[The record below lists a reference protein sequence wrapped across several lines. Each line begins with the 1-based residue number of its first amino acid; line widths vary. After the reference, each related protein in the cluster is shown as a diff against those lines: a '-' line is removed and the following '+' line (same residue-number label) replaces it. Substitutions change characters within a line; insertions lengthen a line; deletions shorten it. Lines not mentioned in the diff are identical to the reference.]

1 MEHSEHEFTP
11 TPFDS
16 HLQDR
21 TLQLL
26 KTAIPYIPYQ
36 RQRMLATVIKMME
49 LSRANSL
56 FEHKEPALQMCEGMD
71 TSGRMLQ
78 MLDAI
83 RPLCSQNDQGT
94 IDLLTNILSMADLYG
109 GMFRSQEGA

>member
-1 MEHSEHEFTP
+1 MDTEFTT

-21 TLQLL
+21 TLLLL
-26 KTAIPYIPYQ
+26 KTAIPYIPYP
-36 RQRMLATVIKMME
+36 RQRTVATVIKMME

-56 FEHKEPALQMCEGMD
+56 FENKESSLQMCEGMN
-71 TSGRMLQ
+71 TSGRILQ

-83 RPLCSQNDQGT
+83 RPICTEADQSN
-94 IDLLTNILSMADLYG
+94 IDLVSNILSMYDLYG
-109 GMFRSQEGA
+109 GMFHGQEDV

>member
-1 MEHSEHEFTP
+1 MSMEQEFTT

-21 TLQLL
+21 TLQLI

-36 RQRMLATVIKMME
+36 RQRMLATAVKMME

-56 FEHKEPALQMCEGMD
+56 LEHKEPALQMCEGMN
-71 TSGRMLQ
+71 TSGRILQ

-83 RPLCSQNDQGT
+83 RPLCTQSDQAN
-94 IDLLTNILSMADLYG
+94 IDLITNMLSMADLYG
-109 GMFRSQEGA
+109 GMFRGQEDV

>member
-1 MEHSEHEFTP
+1 MDTEYTP

-21 TLQLL
+21 TLQIL
-26 KTAIPYIPYQ
+26 KTAIPYIPHP
-36 RQRMLATVIKMME
+36 RQRALATFVKIME

-56 FEHKEPALQMCEGMD
+56 FERGEPSLQMCEGMN
-71 TSGRMLQ
+71 TSARILQ

-83 RPLCSQNDQGT
+83 RPLCAESDQSN
-94 IDLLTNILSMADLYG
+94 IDLVSNVLSMADLYG
-109 GMFRSQEGA
+109 GMFHGQEDI

>member
-1 MEHSEHEFTP
+1 MDTEYTP

-21 TLQLL
+21 TLLLL
-26 KTAIPYIPYQ
+26 KTAIPYIPYP
-36 RQRMLATVIKMME
+36 RQRTLATVIKMME

-56 FEHKEPALQMCEGMD
+56 FEHKEPSLQMCEGMN
-71 TSGRMLQ
+71 TSGRILQ

-83 RPLCSQNDQGT
+83 RPLCTEADQAN
-94 IDLLTNILSMADLYG
+94 IDLVSNLLSMYDLYG
-109 GMFRSQEGA
+109 GMLHGQEGV

>member
-1 MEHSEHEFTP
+1 MDTEFTP

-26 KTAIPYIPYQ
+26 KTAIPYIPYP
-36 RQRMLATVIKMME
+36 RQRAVATLVKMME

-56 FEHKEPALQMCEGMD
+56 FEHKEPSLQMCEGMN
-71 TSGRMLQ
+71 TSARILQ

-83 RPLCSQNDQGT
+83 RPLCTETDQSN
-94 IDLLTNILSMADLYG
+94 IDLISNVLSMADLYG
-109 GMFRSQEGA
+109 GMVHGQEDV

>member
-1 MEHSEHEFTP
+1 MDMDTEFTP

-21 TLQLL
+21 TLQIL
-26 KTAIPYIPYQ
+26 KTAIPYIPYPSQ
-36 RQRMLATVIKMME
+36 RAIATLVKMME

-56 FEHKEPALQMCEGMD
+56 FDHKEPDLQMCEGMN
-71 TSGRMLQ
+71 TSARILQ

-83 RPLCSQNDQGT
+83 RPLCTESDRSN
-94 IDLLTNILSMADLYG
+94 IDLISNVLSMADLYG
-109 GMFRSQEGA
+109 GFFREVLL

>member
-1 MEHSEHEFTP
+1 MDTEFTP

-26 KTAIPYIPYQ
+26 KTAIPYIPYP
-36 RQRMLATVIKMME
+36 RQRAVATLVKMME

-56 FEHKEPALQMCEGMD
+56 FDHKEPSLQMCEGMN
-71 TSGRMLQ
+71 TSGRILQ

-83 RPLCSQNDQGT
+83 RPLCTEADQSN
-94 IDLLTNILSMADLYG
+94 IDLISNVLSMADLYG
-109 GMFRSQEGA
+109 GMVHGQEDV

>member
-1 MEHSEHEFTP
+1 MDQEYTP

-21 TLQLL
+21 TLLLL

-36 RQRMLATVIKMME
+36 RQRLVATIIKMME
-49 LSRANSL
+49 LSKANEL
-56 FEHKEPALQMCEGMD
+56 FDHKEPALQMCEGMN
-71 TSGRMLQ
+71 TSNRILQ

-83 RPLCSQNDQGT
+83 RPLCTERDQSN
-94 IDLLTNILSMADLYG
+94 IDMINNVLSIADLYG
-109 GMFRSQEGA
+109 GLFHGQEDV

>member
-1 MEHSEHEFTP
+1 MDTEFTT

-26 KTAIPYIPYQ
+26 KTAIPYIPYP
-36 RQRMLATVIKMME
+36 RQRMLATAVKMME
-49 LSRANSL
+49 LSRANAL
-56 FEHKEPALQMCEGMD
+56 FDHKEPSLQMCEGMNS
-71 TSGRMLQ
+71 SGRILQ

-83 RPLCSQNDQGT
+83 RPLCSEADQSN
-94 IDLLTNILSMADLYG
+94 IDMISNVLSMADLYG
-109 GMFRSQEGA
+109 GMFHGQEDV

>member
-1 MEHSEHEFTP
+1 MDNEFSP

-16 HLQDR
+16 HLQNR

-26 KTAIPYIPYQ
+26 KTAIPYIPYP
-36 RQRMLATVIKMME
+36 RQRLLATAVKIME

-56 FEHKEPALQMCEGMD
+56 FEQKEPALQMCEGMN
-71 TSGRMLQ
+71 TSNRILQ

-83 RPLCSQNDQGT
+83 RPLCVEADQAN
-94 IDLLTNILSMADLYG
+94 IDMITNVLSMADIYN
-109 GMFRSQEGA
+109 GMFSGQEDL

>member
-1 MEHSEHEFTP
+1 MDTEFST

-21 TLQLL
+21 TLQLI
-26 KTAIPYIPYQ
+26 KTAIPYIPYP
-36 RQRMLATVIKMME
+36 RQRLLASAVKIME

-56 FEHKEPALQMCEGMD
+56 FEHKEPSLQMCEGMN
-71 TSGRMLQ
+71 TSARILQ

-83 RPLCSQNDQGT
+83 RPLCTEADQSN
-94 IDLLTNILSMADLYG
+94 IDLITNMLSMADLYG
-109 GMFRSQEGA
+109 GMFHGQEGI

>member
-1 MEHSEHEFTP
+1 MSMEQEFTT

-21 TLQLL
+21 TLQLI

-36 RQRMLATVIKMME
+36 RQRMLATAVKMME

-56 FEHKEPALQMCEGMD
+56 FEHKEPALQMCEGMN
-71 TSGRMLQ
+71 TSGRILQ

-83 RPLCSQNDQGT
+83 RPLCTQSDQSN
-94 IDLLTNILSMADLYG
+94 IDLITNMLSMADLYG
-109 GMFRSQEGA
+109 GMFRGQEDV

>member
-1 MEHSEHEFTP
+1 MDTEYTT

-21 TLQLL
+21 TLLLL
-26 KTAIPYIPYQ
+26 KTAIPYIPYP
-36 RQRMLATVIKMME
+36 RQRTLATVIKMME

-56 FEHKEPALQMCEGMD
+56 FEKKDPELQMCEGMN
-71 TSGRMLQ
+71 TSGRILQ

-83 RPLCSQNDQGT
+83 RPLCTETDQSN
-94 IDLLTNILSMADLYG
+94 IDLVSNLLSMYDLYG
-109 GMFRSQEGA
+109 GMFHGQEGA

>member
-1 MEHSEHEFTP
+1 MDTEFTP

-36 RQRMLATVIKMME
+36 RQRAVATVVKMME

-56 FEHKEPALQMCEGMD
+56 FDHKEPALQMCEGMN
-71 TSGRMLQ
+71 TSARILQ

-83 RPLCSQNDQGT
+83 RPLCTESDQSN
-94 IDLLTNILSMADLYG
+94 IDMISNVLSMVDLYG
-109 GMFRSQEGA
+109 GMFHGQEDV